1 LIPLVPGWNLISS
14 DRAPQPDGIES
25 IVSSLE
31 PGNLEFITAFNDG
44 VEFYNPNGL
53 SFLNTLSSW
62 DGGYGYWVKV
72 YDTDTL
78 EISGSPL
85 PAASLPALNAGWN
98 LIGYPNATGASPAI
112 YFDDF
117 IAEGT
122 LEFVTGFN
130 QGSSFFDPDG
140 LPFLNTLNGLFNGLG
155 YWVKVTE
162 AFDPNGM
169 ILTGDEPMAALTGAS
184 QQQANPNFM
193 LVNGTSDL
201 AQTAGAQ
208 VEVRRTD
215 GSLVAQLPVLEGGYL
230 MTTALF
236 GDDPSTDPTEG
247 LQVGEELH
255 FEVQG
260 QRAEQ
265 SLVYSGQMDIKH
277 LALTFGISEAG
288 IADITVFPNPFEQS
302 LQFSG
307 TADATGELSIQLTDA
322 QGRIV
327 AERAITE
334 VTSGAWN
341 VNWTVPT
348 LAPGSYTCTVA
359 VNGKRLSTIPLMRV
373 N

>member
-1 LIPLVPGWNLISS
+1 
-14 DRAPQPDGIES
+14 
-25 IVSSLE
+25 
-31 PGNLEFITAFNDG
+31 
-44 VEFYNPNGL
+44 
-53 SFLNTLSSW
+53 
-62 DGGYGYWVKV
+62 
-72 YDTDTL
+72 
-78 EISGSPL
+78 
-85 PAASLPALNAGWN
+85 
-98 LIGYPNATGASPAI
+98 
-112 YFDDF
+112 
-117 IAEGT
+117 
-122 LEFVTGFN
+122 
-130 QGSSFFDPDG
+130 
-140 LPFLNTLNGLFNGLG
+140 
-155 YWVKVTE
+155 
-162 AFDPNGM
+162 
-169 ILTGDEPMAALTGAS
+169 
-184 QQQANPNFM
+184 
-193 LVNGTSDL
+193 
-201 AQTAGAQ
+201 
-208 VEVRRTD
+208 
-215 GSLVAQLPVLEGGYL
+215 

-236 GDDPSTDPTEG
+236 GDDPSTDAIEG

-255 FEVQG
+255 FEIHG

-277 LALTFGISEAG
+277 LELTFGISEAG

-327 AERAITE
+327 AKRAITE